1 MSSRRHRVRGLVA
14 LAALLLGASVLTACD
29 NGPDLPGTGGSADDT
44 TGASSDASG
53 SDGGAGDGDSSD
65 DQPAASISTNV
76 KRKADV
82 PVDTLLTVS
91 ATDGRLSTV
100 DVAGSG
106 EAGAL
111 SGAIAGDGGQWEA
124 DDLLEPGTTYTV
136 KATVSGDDGEVV
148 TKRQK
153 FTTQDLSLD
162 QQTYA
167 SVAPLPGETVGVGM
181 PVIVTFDVPVADK
194 AEMEKHMTVT
204 SAPAQQGTWNWIS
217 DTVVHYRPKKYWQ
230 AGTTVAVDLDVNGVA
245 AGNGIYGQ
253 EDRQVDFA
261 VGDAHVYKVDMVT
274 HQMKVFSNGTLLRTL
289 PITTGEQPD
298 FTTRSGIKVIMEKF
312 DSKRMNSETVG
323 ITGADAY
330 DIDNVQWAM
339 RVTNSG
345 EFIHAAPW
353 SVGSQGHANVSH
365 GCTGM
370 STDNADWL
378 YHMSVRGDVVTYT
391 GTERGIEAG
400 NGYDDWNVSWADYKA
415 GSALS

>member
-1 MSSRRHRVRGLVA
+1 MSSRRHRVRGLVG
-14 LAALLLGASVLTACD
+14 LAALLLGASMLSACD
-29 NGPDLPGTGGSADDT
+29 NGPDLPGSGGSADDT
-44 TGASSDASG
+44 TGASSGASDGADNGDSGDG
-53 SDGGAGDGDSSD
+53 SDDE
-65 DQPAASISTNV
+65 PVASVSTNV
-76 KRKADV
+76 ARRTDV
-82 PVDTLLTVS
+82 PVDTLLTVN

-100 DVAGSG
+100 EVAGSG

-111 SGAIAGDGGQWEA
+111 TGVVAGDGSQWQA
-124 DDLLEPGTTYTV
+124 DDRLEPGTTYVV
-136 KATVSGDDGEVV
+136 KATVSGDDGKQV

-153 FTTQDLSLD
+153 FTTQPLSLD

-181 PVIVTFDVPVADK
+181 PVIVTFDIPVTDK

-204 SAPAQQGTWNWIS
+204 SAPEQKGTWNWIS
-217 DTVVHYRPKKYWQ
+217 DTVVHYRPKDYWQ
-230 AGTTVAVDLDVNGVA
+230 AGTTVDVNLDVNGVN
-245 AGNGIYGQ
+245 AGQGIYGQ
-253 EDRQVDFA
+253 EDRQVNFA
-261 VGDAHVYKVDMVT
+261 VGDEHIYTVDMLT
-274 HQMKVFSNGTLLRTL
+274 HEMKVFSNGQLLRTL

-312 DSKRMNSETVG
+312 DAKRMNSETVG

-353 SVGSQGHANVSH
+353 SVGSQGSANVSH

-370 STDNADWL
+370 STANADWL

-391 GTERGIEAG
+391 GTDRGIEAG